1 MSLIQSVQNFH
12 GTDIIVQSYFISSV
26 PSAMQCDAMVFCE
39 VIQKESKVQER
50 DGLNSQT
57 GGLSDKDSRDNYTD
71 GRGTVTE

>member
-1 MSLIQSVQNFH
+1 M
-12 GTDIIVQSYFISSV
+12 
-26 PSAMQCDAMVFCE
+26 
-39 VIQKESKVQER
+39 QER